1 MYETVLGSQCEKP
14 LIANTSAIQD
24 ARQAENVAAFSK
36 NLTRKSSPRSTGYS
50 GPQVSSL
57 DEAKLVA
64 GRSLEGRRSL
74 LILDNICQRDRFEAL
89 DAVKPPAIEIRKL
102 RKRGQVTTTCLTR
115 N

>member
-36 NLTRKSSPRSTGYS
+36 NLTRKSSPRST
-50 GPQVSSL
+50 V
-57 DEAKLVA
+57 
-64 GRSLEGRRSL
+64 
-74 LILDNICQRDRFEAL
+74 ILDNICQRDRFEAL

>member
-36 NLTRKSSPRSTGYS
+36 NLTRKSSPRST
-50 GPQVSSL
+50 V
-57 DEAKLVA
+57 VA